1 LKPAQTNSLQDPHIK
16 KRVGGVIQ
24 DIGLEFKSTEE
35 QKKLMLTAI
44 AMRSQR
50 ETRNKGI
57 NYWKL
62 EQKQSLS

>member
-1 LKPAQTNSLQDPHIK
+1 LKPAQANSLQDPHIK